1 MFYSDFYFYC
11 FLARYLHKQL
21 DSNHNFNSNLEIQ
34 KVFTMDPVL
43 ARRSIR
49 KYTKQPVS
57 SDIVTTLLKAA
68 MRAPS
73 ADDERPWHF
82 VVLTDDEVK
91 RQISGIHPYANA
103 AEHAPVVIM
112 VCGDE
117 TLQKIQGFWVQD
129 CSAATENILI
139 EAQTQGLGGV
149 WMGVYPI
156 EGRIESLRQLLNI
169 PGHIIPF
176 SLVAIGYPAEM
187 KEPGNRF
194 DESRIHFHNKW

>member
-1 MFYSDFYFYC
+1 
-11 FLARYLHKQL
+11 
-21 DSNHNFNSNLEIQ
+21 
-34 KVFTMDPVL
+34 MDPVL
-43 ARRSIR
+43 SRRSIR
-49 KYTKQPVS
+49 KYTKKQVAKET
-57 SDIVTTLLKAA
+57 ITTLLKAA
-68 MRAPS
+68 MLAPS

-82 VVLTDDEVK
+82 IVVTDDEIK
-91 RQISGIHPYANA
+91 RQISNIHSYANA
-103 AEHAPVVIM
+103 ADNAPVVIL

-139 EAQTQGLGGV
+139 EAQTQGLGAV

-156 EGRIESLRQLLNI
+156 EGRIEALRQLLGI

-176 SLVAIGYPAEM
+176 SLVALGYPAEL

-194 DESRIHFHNKW
+194 DESRIHLYNKW